1 MRGRGGA
8 WISAVAFMTAG
19 LAVAALAA
27 GCFTPRQSRKAA
39 MAAET
44 LQASAHANDSLY
56 VAPGEP
62 TPYELLSA
70 EVVGDS
76 LRVQVAYSGGCGEH
90 FWYVSPAGPL
100 MKSLPPK
107 QPLRLEHR
115 SPGDP
120 CRARFQET
128 FTFDLRPYRG
138 TPRGVTVILLENWN
152 TPLTYAYD

>member
-1 MRGRGGA
+1 MRGRAGV
-8 WISAVAFMTAG
+8 WVSSVAFLTAG
-19 LAVAALAA
+19 LAVAALAG
-27 GCFTPRQSRKAA
+27 GCFEPRELRTAEGEMMAEGAEAA
-39 MAAET
+39 
-44 LQASAHANDSLY
+44 DPPY

-120 CRARFQET
+120 CRARLQES

>member
-1 MRGRGGA
+1 MA
-8 WISAVAFMTAG
+8 AG
-19 LAVAALAA
+19 LAAATLSVATLAW

-39 MAAET
+39 EAAEP
-44 LQASAHANDSLY
+44 LLEMADEGDAGY

-90 FWYVSPAGPL
+90 FWYLSPAAPL

-120 CRARFQET
+120 CRARLLET
-128 FTFDLRPYRG
+128 FTFDLQPYRG

>member
-27 GCFTPRQSRKAA
+27 GCFEPRKVRAVKRE
-39 MAAET
+39 MAEGAEV
-44 LQASAHANDSLY
+44 ADSSY